1 MIVNVIVVVV
11 IDQGGLHFELKASNS
26 SLGVSAIAELEGFT
40 RKRRIPGRGAVYKA
54 TGLPQYILDI
64 IKHKYRL

>member
-40 RKRRIPGRGAVYKA
+40 RKRRSLQGYRA
-54 TGLPQYILDI
+54 TAIYFR
-64 IKHKYRL
+64 YN